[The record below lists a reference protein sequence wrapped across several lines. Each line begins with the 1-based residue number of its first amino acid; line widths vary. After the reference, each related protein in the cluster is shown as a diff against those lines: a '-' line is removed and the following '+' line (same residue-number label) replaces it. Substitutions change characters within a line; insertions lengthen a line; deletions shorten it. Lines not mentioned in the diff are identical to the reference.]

1 MNNAFFTDYLSRAAV
16 FCKSIKHNSIKNTF
30 DPVNNIDALAVDFLL
45 IFTAL
50 VMLLLGC
57 ASVPEDVK
65 TNNKNTENNSCETDA
80 VRSTLTEALENSSD
94 IYNNDYKQ
102 IKIAEGPDL
111 DFSGVSGVMDY
122 TLSAAAWND
131 DDIQKVLAFF
141 NKEGLYGETV
151 SKEQGTAIDGEW
163 VQYSDGEN
171 TVTMDCTGYVAYD
184 DNSSFSSD
192 AVMRNVMKKSS
203 QTASIHLMK

>member
-1 MNNAFFTDYLSRAAV
+1 MPRLYFVIRFEQCIFYRL
-16 FCKSIKHNSIKNTF
+16 SIKSRRILQKYKTQQYKNTF
-30 DPVNNIDALAVDFLL
+30 DPVNNIDALAVDFLF
-45 IFTAL
+45 IFTAF
-50 VMLLLGC
+50 VMLLSGC

-122 TLSAAAWND
+122 TLSAAARND
-131 DDIQKVLAFF
+131 DDMQKVLAFF

-163 VQYSDGEN
+163 VQYSAEDIAVLCN
-171 TVTMDCTGYVAYD
+171 TVHEMENG
-184 DNSSFSSD
+184 
-192 AVMRNVMKKSS
+192 
-203 QTASIHLMK
+203 SIQRIS